1 MSRQGDRKTEGLKR
15 VHPTQKPVGVT
26 GKILG
31 DYSKEGDIVVDCFG
45 GSGTTLIACEQT
57 GRTCFMIEYEPAY
70 IDIII
75 ERWEKLTGE
84 EAELISE

>member
-1 MSRQGDRKTEGLKR
+1 M
-15 VHPTQKPVGVT
+15 
-26 GKILG
+26 
-31 DYSKEGDIVVDCFG
+31 
-45 GSGTTLIACEQT
+45 IACEQT
-57 GRTCFMIEYEPAY
+57 GRTCYMIEYEPAY